1 MWGGGVVSLLLI
13 DGRGVVG
20 VVVVGV
26 SSPTQVVVESGLR
39 LVVCGVVV

>member
-1 MWGGGVVSLLLI
+1 MVVESLCFLGMVVGVL
-13 DGRGVVG
+13 G